1 MMFIGFDAVELYQ
14 NRKENCA
21 QQDFGA
27 FLPATLCMQRKMQNI
42 FALYTKVPFPLH

>member
-21 QQDFGA
+21 QDFGA
-27 FLPATLCMQRKMQNI
+27 FCACNIVYAKKKSHIFLHFTLR
-42 FALYTKVPFPLH
+42 FHFHY